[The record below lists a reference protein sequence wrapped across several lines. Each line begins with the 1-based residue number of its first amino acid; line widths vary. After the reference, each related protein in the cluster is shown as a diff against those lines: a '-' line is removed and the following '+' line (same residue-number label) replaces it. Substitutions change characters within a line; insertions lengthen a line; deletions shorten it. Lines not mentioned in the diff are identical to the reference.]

1 MNTPRDRL
9 DRAVDRAAEVTW
21 WNRNLTKLTDV
32 DGITNPQS
40 FVEDDLVERK
50 GPYVEYVDAPAF
62 HDQTAAESLS
72 DLGYHQDIV
81 EAITAK
87 LFGGDT
93 DGSLYQHQAETIA
106 TIDANDDDNILAVP
120 TATGKTE
127 SFFLP
132 ILDHCLSTDEEG
144 LKAIVLYPMKTLG
157 VDQLNR
163 FVSYLDEINRRRDPE
178 DRITIGIW
186 DSDTPSRVGTRD
198 HEIEVG
204 SYVRGLECPR
214 EDDKLK
220 VLGEMNV
227 GTDDHQYPW
236 LRVTRESIRQGV
248 DILLTGPEAL
258 DYMFVSD
265 NQETRGILGEQPGDV
280 PLKHVVFDEA
290 HVWSGIQGAA
300 VSLLSQRLKA
310 YYADRD
316 PQITMVSA
324 TVDNPTELAADLT
337 GADQTAI
344 NTVEFQAREFAAQ
357 GEPNFERLAP
367 CTIDDLVTTL
377 ALVHVLDVDA
387 GTLSTEYE
395 LGEAVETLQAVGLL
409 TRSSPLSLGDAAGD
423 WVTGPIDQVVAR
435 ATDSDPERFPDAE
448 AVLTTDRGQ
457 TRVVDTMVEASGIQS
472 GWFEYVMA
480 NVPEVVRFA
489 DWFDEETT
497 GVVGFKHYDAL
508 VDQVAETGVGDP
520 EGVLQSVLAF
530 GRLAGVVTEKY
541 HTFLK
546 PPYKVYWCRDCEQVA
561 RDSRCP
567 DCGSDLLEM
576 QFCRRCHQPYVEIG
590 TGSDLGDGGVSG
602 RDASA
607 DSSFIPVGADASNAT
622 SGGDRCPGCKG
633 TPQLSDV
640 GVPTP
645 SLLSY
650 MLTELCRV
658 SPSKKTLVF
667 SDSRSTA
674 ESVGDQIIDT
684 EYGLMA
690 ETLYVDELIARGG
703 RADNYD
709 LFRAVSDRLREEY
722 WDPLIQN
729 DVNEDGTAY
738 NFLRTLLE
746 DIEAHAMLSNCDHL
760 LDSALVTAA
769 PVSETESLEELQVG
783 HALYKLFAGS
793 SAPSFSKQRMQFA
806 GLTREKVLD
815 RLDSRLGYD
824 RSLIDRHLDSQLQA
838 LLDVGVIS
846 ELSWDETRETI
857 QSSSQS
863 EAVKHEVF
871 DFIEAAREEVVER
884 DLTPEPESGVFT
896 RTPKRDNSDLVL
908 LPEAAFCTECYRSYP
923 VTADG
928 DAPTTCLHCDAAL
941 ETYQRFRETEDG
953 FVADP
958 GYATAASDWDYAV
971 DHWAHDIT
979 RFIRDGAIPEYI
991 SVGIHKGN
999 IPHTLRGAIEEGF
1012 RKDDPD
1018 VNIVSATPT
1027 MELGVDIG
1035 TLDTVA
1041 QVGIPPT
1048 LTNYVQRS
1056 GRTGRTRGS
1065 SSLVVTAIR
1074 SNHPVDSHYYGNL
1087 ETFLG
1092 EFEPVRVPDPYEFD
1106 ELLASHVVTE
1116 TFAYLARNP
1125 HESNVFQKMYRI
1137 DERKENLVNFINS
1150 VTNQLD
1156 ILRQFMLDER
1166 RDAVVRHLDGIFGD
1180 RGVELFEQVFEGD
1193 GPLSLDDRMDK
1204 TFSKLT
1210 GMSEEGET
1218 NKSFTEQ
1225 NDRLD
1230 GWLSR
1235 LGYLANYRSF
1245 GQQFPVRFTG
1255 ANDGIQFEGSG
1266 RLYDMFPGEE
1276 NDLGSVLT
1284 LHGTDYIV
1292 DDVHGT
1298 ETPLTTVTVC
1308 ANDECER
1315 PFQSYDADGTTCPH
1329 CEEEMVET
1337 PVHGVSSVE
1346 CKAARGGQKG
1356 YTTRGLRS
1364 TFIEEPTDDAAIRVD
1379 ERQSVFGLD
1388 ARLTY
1393 GQLEVTD
1400 FVYAFERWHTRGS
1413 DKEVLRSEA
1422 VIERDEA
1429 GGSTGSS
1436 WEERMADVEEET
1448 YRPVGQQYF
1457 TQGLTI
1463 RFDEAAVRER
1473 YATLAHDT
1481 VSWPQAL
1488 VSLEQAMEKAIAIVA
1503 ECDRDDFRVKAS
1515 TTGTDVVVHVVDSRQ
1530 GGNGITWQV
1539 LDRLSAVERRVR
1551 EVADCDRCTD
1561 YCDECLLLARTPA
1574 YYLDNDLL
1582 DRRTLRAVVGGA
1594 Q

>member
-9 DRAVDRAAEVTW
+9 DTAVDRAAEVTW
-21 WNRNLTKLTDV
+21 WNRQITKLTDV
-32 DGITNPQS
+32 DDINNAQQ
-40 FVEDDLVERK
+40 FVENDIIERK
-50 GPYVEYVDAPAF
+50 GPYVEFVDAPAF
-62 HDQTAAESLS
+62 HEQTAADFLS
-72 DLGYHQDIV
+72 GLDYHDHIV
-81 EAITAK
+81 DAITAE
-87 LFGGDT
+87 LFSGDRS
-93 DGSLYQHQAETIA
+93 GSLYQHQAETISA
-106 TIDANDDDNILAVP
+106 IESNSDDNILAVP

-127 SFFLP
+127 AFFLP

-144 LKAIVLYPMKTLG
+144 LKSIVLYPMKTLG

-163 FVSYLDEINRRRDPE
+163 FVSYLDEINRRRDPS

-214 EDDKLK
+214 QKGEKLK
-220 VLGEMNV
+220 ILGGMSV

-236 LRVTRESIRQGV
+236 LRVTRESIRRGV

-265 NQETRGILGEQPGDV
+265 NEETRSILGEQPGEV
-280 PLKHVVFDEA
+280 PLKHIVFDEA

-300 VSLLSQRLKA
+300 ISLLSRRLKS
-310 YYADRD
+310 YYAERD

-324 TVDNPTELAADLT
+324 TIDNPTELASDLT
-337 GADQTAI
+337 GSDEETI
-344 NTVEFQAREFAAQ
+344 NTVEFSARDFDARRTADF
-357 GEPNFERLAP
+357 GRLQP
-367 CTIDDLVTTL
+367 CEVDNLVSTL
-377 ALVHVLDVDA
+377 ALVHILDVDDS
-387 GTLSTEYE
+387 TLASEFNFKTA
-395 LGEAVETLQAVGLL
+395 LETLRAVGLVTGSDPVRL
-409 TRSSPLSLGDAAGD
+409 ADTAGD
-423 WVTGPIDQVVAR
+423 WVTGPIGR
-435 ATDSDPERFPDAE
+435 AVERAVDDDETFPDAE
-448 AVLTTDRGQ
+448 TVVTTERGRSQ
-457 TRVVDTMVEASGIQS
+457 IVDAMVASSGTQS
-472 GWFEYVMA
+472 GWFEFVMES
-480 NVPEVVRFA
+480 VPEVAQFA
-489 DWFDEETT
+489 TWFDTDTT
-497 GVVGFKHYDAL
+497 GVVGFKHYDDL
-508 VDQVAETGVGDP
+508 VDQLADVGVDDP
-520 EGVLQSVLAF
+520 AGVLQVVMAF

-546 PPYKVYWCRDCEQVA
+546 PPHKVFWCRDCKRVT

-567 DCGSDLLEM
+567 DCTADLSEM
-576 QFCRRCHQPYVEIG
+576 QFCRRCHQPYVEIP
-590 TGSDLGDGGVSG
+590 TTDSSD
-602 RDASA
+602 
-607 DSSFIPVGADASNAT
+607 DSSFVPVGADAVDGTAA
-622 SGGDRCPGCKG
+622 GGQCPGCDG
-633 TPQLSDV
+633 SPQLTDV
-640 GVPTP
+640 GVPTA

-674 ESVGDQIIDT
+674 ESVGDRIIDT

-690 ETLYVDELIARGG
+690 ETLYVDELIERGG
-703 RADNYD
+703 RADNYE

-738 NFLRTLLE
+738 NFLRTLLD
-746 DIEAHAMLSNCDHL
+746 DIESHAMLSNCDHL
-760 LDSALVTAA
+760 LDSALVTASPIYDA
-769 PVSETESLEELQVG
+769 DSLEELLVG
-783 HALYKLFAGS
+783 HALYSLFSGS
-793 SAPSFSKQRMQFA
+793 SNPSFSKQRMRFD
-806 GLTREKVLD
+806 GLTRGKVLD
-815 RLDSRLGYD
+815 RLDSRTGYD
-824 RSLIDRHLDSQLQA
+824 RSVIDRHLDSA
-838 LLDVGVIS
+838 LRTLFEVGVVS
-846 ELSWDETRETI
+846 EVTWDEVRETI
-857 QSSSQS
+857 QSSTQDES
-863 EAVKHEVF
+863 VKDEVF
-871 DFIEAAREEVVER
+871 DFVEAARETAIEH
-884 DLTPEPESGVFT
+884 DLIADPESGVFT
-896 RTPKRDNSDLVL
+896 RIPQRDDSDLVL
-908 LPEAAFCTECYRSYP
+908 LPRAAFCAECYRSYP

-928 DAPTTCLHCDAAL
+928 DALSTCPHCEASLD
-941 ETYQRFRETEDG
+941 TYRRFRETDDG

-958 GYATAASDWDYAV
+958 GYADAASEWEYAV
-971 DHWAHDIT
+971 DHWSHDVT
-979 RFIRDGAIPEYI
+979 RPIRDGAIPEYI

-999 IPHTLRGAIEEGF
+999 IPHSLRGAIEEGF

-1074 SNHPVDSHYYGNL
+1074 GNHPVDSHYYGNL

-1092 EFEPVRVPDPYEFD
+1092 DFEPVRVPEPYDFD
-1106 ELLASHVVTE
+1106 ELLAGHVVTE

-1125 HESNVFQKMYRI
+1125 HESNVFEKMYTL
-1137 DERKENLVNFINS
+1137 DENKENLVNFINT

-1156 ILRQFMLDER
+1156 ILREFMLEER
-1166 RDAVVRHLDGIFGD
+1166 REVVVDHIRSVFGD
-1180 RGVELFEQVFEGD
+1180 RGVEAFEQVFEAD
-1193 GPLSLDDRMDK
+1193 GALSLDNRMEK

-1210 GMSEEGET
+1210 GMSGEGET
-1218 NKSFTEQ
+1218 NKSLTEQ
-1225 NDRLD
+1225 NNRLD
-1230 GWLSR
+1230 QWLQR

-1245 GQQFPVRFTG
+1245 GQQFPVKFTG
-1255 ANDGIQFEGSG
+1255 SNDGIQFESEG

-1276 NDLGSVLT
+1276 NDLGSVMT

-1298 ETPLTTVTVC
+1298 STPLTTVAIC
-1308 ANDECER
+1308 DNDECER
-1315 PFQSYDADGTTCPH
+1315 PFQSYRPAVETCPH
-1329 CEEEMVET
+1329 CESEVVET
-1337 PVHGVSSVE
+1337 PIHGVSSVE

-1356 YTTRGLRS
+1356 YTTRGLQS
-1364 TFIEEPTDDAAIRVD
+1364 TFIEEPTDDTAVKMTDDRSI
-1379 ERQSVFGLD
+1379 FGMD
-1388 ARLTY
+1388 AQFAY

-1400 FVYAFERWHTRGS
+1400 FVYAFERWHTRG
-1413 DKEVLRSEA
+1413 DEKDVLRSEA

-1429 GGSTGSS
+1429 GGSSGGS
-1436 WEERMADVEEET
+1436 WQDRMQDVEEEL

-1457 TQGLTI
+1457 TQGLAI
-1463 RFDEAAVRER
+1463 RFDESEVRARYEEAAHES
-1473 YATLAHDT
+1473 

-1488 VSLEQAMEKAIAIVA
+1488 VSLEQSLEKAIAIVA
-1503 ECDRDDFRVKAS
+1503 ECNRDDFRVKAS
-1515 TTGTDVVVHVVDSRQ
+1515 TTGKDVVVYIVDSRQ

-1551 EVADCDRCTD
+1551 EVADCDRCRN

-1582 DRRTLRAVVGGA
+1582 DRRTLAAIIGGVA
-1594 Q
+1594 